1 MLVLA
6 LDLTSRE
13 KALEI
18 VEKTKDFIDAIKVNY
33 PIVLSCGIGIVKELS
48 KVKPVIAD
56 FKIADIPYTSSL
68 IAEIAFKNGANA
80 VICHGFVGRD
90 VLKEILRVAEN
101 YDGKVYVVTELTN
114 DGAKEFMKPFARKI
128 AEIAKEI
135 GCHGLIAPAT
145 KPERVKEVREVAKNL
160 EILSPGIGVQKGK
173 LEEIARYVDGIIVG
187 RSIYNADD
195 PKKAAREIKERF
207 RKAKLTS

>member
-18 VEKTKDFIDAIKVNY
+18 VEKTRDFVDAVKVNY
-33 PIVLSCGIGIVKELS
+33 PIVLSCGIEIVKELS
-48 KVKPVIAD
+48 EIKRVIAD

-80 VICHGFVGRD
+80 VISHGFVGRD
-90 VLKEILRVAEN
+90 VLEEIMKVAEN

-114 DGAKEFMKPFARKI
+114 EGAREFMGQFARKI
-128 AEIAKEI
+128 AEIAKEV

-145 KPERVKEVREVAKNL
+145 KPERVREVREVAKNL
-160 EILSPGIGVQKGK
+160 EILSPGIGAQKGK
-173 LEEIARYVDGIIVG
+173 LEEIAKYVDGIIVG
-187 RSIYNADD
+187 RSIYNADN
-195 PKKAAREIKERF
+195 PKEAARKIKEEF
-207 RKAKLTS
+207 EKAKLTS